1 MRWRERLSNGCWGL
15 SPYILAAG
23 SAPKTFYAGVEWLC
37 RLPCRRDET
46 IAVRCG
52 QHCSSVRPKTTDGV
66 MSSQHAT
73 NGGRDR
79 VVRTKDAQLHESF
92 PGSSALRTRSG
103 DRETGSR
110 PRPSINRAPLCDHR
124 LAQVRQRQS
133 LGQVREALTAH
144 ASAAGACCAACTLL
158 SDVVTCPLRFPR
170 IDLIRRLDTAVAQV
184 PASMQHTLFGWE
196 QWLARPATPSRR
208 DECE

>member
-1 MRWRERLSNGCWGL
+1 M
-15 SPYILAAG
+15 
-23 SAPKTFYAGVEWLC
+23 
-37 RLPCRRDET
+37 RLPFAADK
-46 IAVRCG
+46 IALR
-52 QHCSSVRPKTTDGV
+52 SVRGRRIVSYLLSSHKWTTCC
-66 MSSQHAT
+66 
-73 NGGRDR
+73 
-79 VVRTKDAQLHESF
+79 TKLSYTTESF

-103 DRETGSR
+103 DAVVEERARGLGPRSPHQSR
-110 PRPSINRAPLCDHR
+110 IHAPLGDHR

-170 IDLIRRLDTAVAQV
+170 IDLIRRLGTAVAQV
-184 PASMQHTLFGWE
+184 PACVQHTLFDWE
-196 QWLARPATPSRR
+196 PWLARPVTSSRR